1 MCLVSWVVC
10 LVSWVVSWEL
20 LLQVMGILDSSV
32 MVFWVLALQTPPMMV
47 LVLALAA
54 AQSFGLPSALLIHVW
69 LPYLWPFGPLCS
81 MALCSCGFQVTSS
94 MVGVGLGA
102 GVVGDVGAFC
112 RRRAGCGAAAGI
124 ICFHGFHVDG

>member
-1 MCLVSWVVC
+1 MSCGVLS
-10 LVSWVVSWEL
+10 L
-20 LLQVMGILDSSV
+20 LGGVPGLLGGVLGAIVASDGDLGFFCNGVLGAGIADSTNDGLGFGSV
-32 MVFWVLALQTPPMMV
+32 
-47 LVLALAA
+47 
-54 AQSFGLPSALLIHVW
+54 PSALLIHVW